1 MTVQFIELMSFRS
14 PRRRR
19 AAARGLWRIVLSIG
33 NPDVAVSV
41 DEDAVGK
48 NEHAFAK
55 TLYQFA
61 RWIEF
66 ED

>member
-1 MTVQFIELMSFRS
+1 MTVQFIHLMSFRS

-19 AAARGLWRIVLSIG
+19 ATARGLWRIVLSIG

-48 NEHAFAK
+48 NEHGHGRYDDVDGVAHP
-55 TLYQFA
+55 
-61 RWIEF
+61 
-66 ED
+66 